1 MIQRLYI
8 PHFPLSQFVEYFF
21 FYEGISFEH
30 KVDRFLPNG
39 DTEIIID
46 FNDAPQNIYDNDTLI
61 EIQACHN
68 LWASGMRTEP
78 ITIPAGSQARMMVI
92 MCKKGMAY
100 PFFPF
105 PMDEIV
111 DSVLDADLIWGTS
124 FAYLRENLLTALP
137 DVDEVFRL
145 TEEFMVRNFLASP
158 VVNPCVEYAIGE
170 IVRRP
175 DQISLANL
183 SGKIGYSQ
191 KHFIS
196 MFKRQIG
203 VTPKSF
209 LKILRFQKAINDI
222 ERAANIDWTTLSQD
236 CGFYDQAHFINDFK
250 VFSGFTPEQYLKQ
263 KSDML
268 NYVPIA

>member
-1 MIQRLYI
+1 
-8 PHFPLSQFVEYFF
+8 
-21 FYEGISFEH
+21 
-30 KVDRFLPNG
+30 
-39 DTEIIID
+39 
-46 FNDAPQNIYDNDTLI
+46 
-61 EIQACHN
+61 
-68 LWASGMRTEP
+68 
-78 ITIPAGSQARMMVI
+78 
-92 MCKKGMAY
+92 
-100 PFFPF
+100 
-105 PMDEIV
+105 
-111 DSVLDADLIWGTS
+111 
-124 FAYLRENLLTALP
+124 
-137 DVDEVFRL
+137 VDEVFRL
-145 TEEFMVRNFLASP
+145 TEEFMVCNFLASP